1 MSPPN
6 RSAKAPSVGLDFLTC
21 LSYSSALAKL
31 NFNTHTLFAFRVSS
45 IIFLILLQPDG
56 MTSTFE
62 NYFYGDYH
70 QDNISA
76 AYDDTTVVVRR
87 NSSVNS

>member
-1 MSPPN
+1 
-6 RSAKAPSVGLDFLTC
+6 
-21 LSYSSALAKL
+21 
-31 NFNTHTLFAFRVSS
+31 
-45 IIFLILLQPDG
+45 

-87 NSSVNS
+87 NSSVNSQASAYDEEHFLQNAPAANPSTNKFS

>member
-1 MSPPN
+1 
-6 RSAKAPSVGLDFLTC
+6 
-21 LSYSSALAKL
+21 
-31 NFNTHTLFAFRVSS
+31 
-45 IIFLILLQPDG
+45 